1 MSGGAVGNVD
11 ARDVLRMRLEIENEL
26 EVCQKQLSCVN
37 IEDTAPIAVCPV
49 VDNPRCDQPIIE
61 LDGKDL
67 VGDESRIN
75 ADDDAKVSALPKG
88 TSSVEN
94 ILDGSLCEILPYSP
108 IDSSCNAVRDLGA
121 NRLKV
126 AL

>member
-1 MSGGAVGNVD
+1 M
-11 ARDVLRMRLEIENEL
+11 
-26 EVCQKQLSCVN
+26 N

-61 LDGKDL
+61 LDVKDL

-94 ILDGSLCEILPYSP
+94 ILDGSLCEILPHSP
-108 IDSSCNAVRDLGA
+108 IDSSCNTVQDLGA
-121 NRLKV
+121 NPPDSSLVIGCLGEERANGMQDKTV
-126 AL
+126 V